1 MLSFTGSKCYSLTK
15 SGSTV
20 TAGGT
25 GVCSATVNGGSAFCL
40 SASVNANGNLTLTN
54 EGVCGFQDS
63 ATVTFTQPSPGIYS
77 ASVAYPEGQNL
88 TECVSCRNGTFTVR
102 DNVTLEVKRL
112 CAEQQCEV
120 RSDPPTDTPS
130 PGGQWRPNYCIFGC
144 GDGDGDNDDGSDGDG
159 DDGGGFAVIPPIL
172 PPPLFPPLFPPILPV
187 GPPGG
192 GSTGSSSSPNGP
204 PGGDPNSPG
213 AVYPITTYLPPGA
226 DPPIVEGGTWVPI
239 VNFSQAVP
247 YCGADSSPSRLGSL
261 VLDISVQPSQVYLCQ
276 VVANGSYAW
285 MPYCPCQ
292 LGAANNRTYY
302 YYNTTTLWRDNSTVL
317 ISNTSQLINTGATY
331 LGGPVFIAG
340 PIVLTSG
347 SSMDTCN
354 ATTVRLGSVNG
365 CNGEATSFLDGVRSF
380 EDFALPVYNSTESGG
395 YAPLLAR
402 VGDGLAHMY
411 WDSGISAP
419 IICTLQYNT
428 CVPYKRQVLVASSD
442 IQVSASSSGPN
453 NNVQLYLNNPL
464 PNLSATNLTVSDILI
479 APPTGD
485 AQGVGITKDG
495 ANFCPWESPPNV
507 TARFQRIGSCGPGP
521 GDAALY
527 VDSPLETNAGINNRL
542 NGIINC
548 GTSNNKLLSTNSIRN
563 CDGVSPVDFPQG
575 ISIAGLPS
583 PVFASQSVT
592 GLYYVATLY
601 SGLLCGSYTPMT
613 LSFGFTLMRIGNA
626 KFLYWDWPN
635 TASDLPSSVTFTAS
649 TTCAGVIISTS
660 ASSVVPYLLPSSYRP
675 SALLSPTAPAFERIT
690 TSPPRDEYSNTYALS
705 LYTDGS
711 IILSSDG
718 SGFVG
723 MPAGDTAFYMPSL
736 TYT

>member
-285 MPYCPCQ
+285 MPYCSCQ

-331 LGGPVFIAG
+331 LGGPVFVAG

-347 SSMDTCN
+347 SSVDTCN
-354 ATTVRLGSVNG
+354 ASSVKMAAIEG
-365 CNGEATSFLDGVRSF
+365 CDGAPIALPDGVTIS
-380 EDFALPVYNSTESGG
+380 LPV
-395 YAPLLAR
+395 
-402 VGDGLAHMY
+402 
-411 WDSGISAP
+411 
-419 IICTLQYNT
+419 
-428 CVPYKRQVLVASSD
+428 
-442 IQVSASSSGPN
+442 
-453 NNVQLYLNNPL
+453 
-464 PNLSATNLTVSDILI
+464 
-479 APPTGD
+479 GD

-575 ISIAGLPS
+575 ISIGGLPS
-583 PVFASQSVT
+583 PLFIS
-592 GLYYVATLY
+592 AT
-601 SGLLCGSYTPMT
+601 SP
-613 LSFGFTLMRIGNA
+613 
-626 KFLYWDWPN
+626 FLYWVPLQSSGTICPN
-635 TASDLPSSVTFTAS
+635 YIAQPAWQAFSVTMLRIANSKFLFWNWGVNRGAFPYAPPLLQFTGGACTSVTF
-649 TTCAGVIISTS
+649 STS
-660 ASSVVPYLLPSSYRP
+660 SAANDAYALPLAYRP
-675 SALLSPTAPAFERIT
+675 GDDFFSATDTYDNANGGQYSYAYYTALSSSAGTLSIEHPTQP
-690 TSPPRDEYSNTYALS
+690 TSVFPNGTFRFLPNTY
-705 LYTDGS
+705 
-711 IILSSDG
+711 
-718 SGFVG
+718 
-723 MPAGDTAFYMPSL
+723 
-736 TYT
+736 TYL